1 MTESA
6 KQKKPAS
13 KIRLN
18 RADVKEGLKQIPIER
33 IINVKGEKRNLT
45 KKQEGFIRDV
55 AMGKP
60 KAQAYRDNYNTKTNK
75 QYQGNQAHKLAS
87 DPKIAN
93 EITAFKVAIE
103 AVEYQKGER
112 LKAFIMH
119 QLTLHALNEDNPP
132 ASRIRSLE
140 LLGKSYDVGLFVERK
155 EITTINNS
163 ADAKAKLI
171 DKLREAMKRNS
182 ISVDY
187 KDSGESLL
195 DELTGKCSDNASDDD
210 QIAGNDRSE
219 CSESASDTPTPS
231 ENEQNATHATRTPFI
246 EPVDGQ
252 LDTHSISHN
261 QSHKNQ
267 SHKNVT
273 VHVNSEGVGSSEI
286 VEGYDSMDMETPPVS
301 VSGSPE

>member
-1 MTESA
+1 MDAE
-6 KQKKPAS
+6 KKKPAS

-18 RADVKEGLKQIPIER
+18 RADVKQGLKQIPIER
-33 IINVKGEKRNLT
+33 IINTKGEKRSLT
-45 KKQEGFIRDV
+45 TKQLNFARSV
-55 AMGKP
+55 AMGDTQ
-60 KAQAYRDNYNTKTNK
+60 AQAYRKAYNTKAKPKTVGDN
-75 QYQGNQAHKLAS
+75 ASRLAS
-87 DPKIAN
+87 DSRISS
-93 EITAFKVAIE
+93 EITAFKVAME